1 MHIRAHVFVFG
12 LFLGWMGLSAQ
23 EMLPTQPLVCSSAS
37 EAAPLS
43 DTQRAALI
51 EAFSKGDCTFEGIN
65 LWGKVQFVD
74 HFPDIKIQFVDHFPD
89 IKVKYVEH
97 FPDRC
102 GLWQVVDQFPDI
114 KIKVVD
120 HFPDLKVKVVDHFP
134 GVD

>member
-1 MHIRAHVFVFG
+1 MPIRAHGFIFSF
-12 LFLGWMGLSAQ
+12 FLGLMGLSAQ
-23 EMLPTQPLVCSSAS
+23 DTFTLPLACASSS
-37 EAAPLS
+37 DTAPLN

-51 EAFSKGDCTFEGIN
+51 VTFAKGDCTFEGIN

-89 IKVKYVEH
+89 IKVKYVDH

-102 GLWQVVDQFPDI
+102 GLWQVVDHFPDI
-114 KIKVVD
+114 KIQVVD
-120 HFPDLKVKVVDHFP
+120 HFPDLKVKLVDHFP